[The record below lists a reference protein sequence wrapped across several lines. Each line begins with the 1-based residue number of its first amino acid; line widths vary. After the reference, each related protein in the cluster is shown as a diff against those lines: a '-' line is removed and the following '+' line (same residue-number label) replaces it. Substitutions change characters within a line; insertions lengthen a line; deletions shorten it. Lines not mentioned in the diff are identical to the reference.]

1 MDKRTEIISQALPL
15 FASYG
20 YEGVSVQQIVQAAG
34 VTKPTLYYYFESKRG
49 LLDVILEQ
57 YFDELYAATQQGAVY
72 EGDLTIT
79 LRSIARNYFEYA
91 EANKQFYRMQ
101 LTLWFSPPHSEAY
114 SAVSPYY
121 EKQYQHIERVFVK
134 AAEQHGNMKDRHQD
148 YTTTFLG
155 ILNTY
160 IGLILNENKQPH
172 EDLVYRVVHQF
183 MHGILS

>member
-49 LLDVILEQ
+49 LLDAILQ
-57 YFDELYAATQQGAVY
+57 QHFDTFYVATQQASVY
-72 EGDLTIT
+72 EGDLTMT
-79 LRSIARNYFEYA
+79 LHSIARNYFEYA

-114 SAVSPYY
+114 SAVSPYH
-121 EKQYQHIERVFVK
+121 EKQYQCIENIFVK

-155 ILNTY
+155 ILDTY
-160 IGLILNENKQPH
+160 IGLILNGYKQPS
-172 EDLVYRVVHQF
+172 EELVYRVVHQF